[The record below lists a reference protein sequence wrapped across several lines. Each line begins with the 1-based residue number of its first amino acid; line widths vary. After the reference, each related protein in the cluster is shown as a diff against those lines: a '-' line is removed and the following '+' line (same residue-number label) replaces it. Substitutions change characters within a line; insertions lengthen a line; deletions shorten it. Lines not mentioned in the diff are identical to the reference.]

1 MWPKLVIIPVIG
13 ALIGWLTNYIA
24 IKLIFRPFVPKR
36 IPFTPWIIQGLI
48 PKRQDEIAVNV
59 GRVVEHELISMEEI
73 IGELNNHSRKQHLIK
88 VVSDLLKERVN
99 HRLPGFVPY
108 SLRSLVI
115 TLVEDTVKKEA
126 PILFEQLTESI
137 SQDIL
142 KEVKVEHL
150 VEEKLRN
157 FDMLQLER
165 LIFSVASKEL
175 KHIEVLGAILGFL
188 IGMVQLGVFYY
199 WG

>member
-1 MWPKLVIIPVIG
+1 MWPEFIIIPVIG

-36 IPFTPWIIQGLI
+36 IPFTPWSIQGLI

-59 GRVVEHELISMEEI
+59 GRVVENELISMEEI
-73 IGELNNHSRKQHLIK
+73 IGELNNQSRKKHLVE

-99 HRLPGFVPY
+99 QKMPGFVPY
-108 SLRSLVI
+108 SVKSLVI
-115 TLVEDTVKKEA
+115 ALVEDTVNKEA

-137 SQDIL
+137 SQDLL
-142 KEVKVEHL
+142 KEVKVDHL

-157 FDMLQLER
+157 FDLLQLEH

-188 IGMVQLGVFYY
+188 IGLVQVGVFYY

>member
-36 IPFTPWIIQGLI
+36 IPFTPWSIQGLI